1 MAKNER
7 FDNGYHITVPVP
19 AGVDSGEPVVV
30 GELVGVALISRDADG
45 ECVIDT
51 RGVYDL
57 TVTGAIDFGDPVYA
71 VVAGGLVTSLT
82 ATATDNVRF
91 GIALKTQAATG
102 TVPVRIGYP

>member
-7 FDNGYHITVPVP
+7 FDNGYHVRAPVP
-19 AGVDSGEPVVV
+19 AGVDSGEPVAV
-30 GELVGVALISRDADG
+30 GSLVGVALINRDADG
-45 ECVIDT
+45 ETVIDT

-82 ATATDNVRF
+82 ATATDNTFF
-91 GIALKTQAATG
+91 GVALKTQAATG
-102 TVPVRIGYP
+102 VVPVRIGYP